1 MTGGLGSAHNHAP
14 APFPSLNA
22 RASLTAP
29 PYQETGKA
37 GRFFAHWGRIAHRFA
52 WPIAV
57 LAVVSAVGAGIYAAR
72 TVKINSDTADM
83 LSAELDFRQLN
94 IELRRTFPKQARDL
108 VVVIDGATPEQAER
122 AAARMR
128 ADIARRPNLFRSV
141 FHPQGDPF
149 FRRNGLLLLPIEELE
164 DTADRILAAQPFIG
178 TVWQDRSIRGVAE
191 MLSLAVEKRVEEG
204 GESGLHGL
212 AAALDRIAAVVLA
225 EARKEPG
232 ELSWMNLMFGP
243 GDDRRSGR
251 RQILLVEIALAFDRF
266 RPGREA
272 IGAIREIAAS
282 MPAEL
287 SEGVD
292 VRLTGRPAL
301 RHDEL
306 QSVRG
311 GMELAGALSFGLVS
325 LLLLLCFRSIRISLA
340 ALLTLVVGLV
350 WTAAFAAAAVGVLN
364 LISVAFA
371 VLFIG
376 LCVDF
381 GIHYGLRWRE
391 AARIGLEGGAA
402 NALAAASVGPGL
414 ALAGLAAGIGFLA
427 FLPTP
432 YLGLAELGL
441 IAGAGMAIGFLAT
454 MTLLPA
460 FIAVLRVRPDG
471 AGDGA
476 GGFSETVARLVEG
489 RARGIVIAAGVVLVA
504 TAAVSPFVRFDF
516 DPLRLKDPESE
527 SVRTVMELV
536 ESGDGDSYA
545 LVQLAGSVA
554 EADAAAAR
562 LKQLP
567 EVESVR
573 TLSSFVPDG
582 QDDKLEIVEEVAELV
597 DPAFAADRVPP
608 PTGTETLDALRALG
622 QALDALAATGEGGEA
637 RSARRLATALA
648 GLIDSDPSP
657 GRLTGLSDR
666 LLKNLPAAVGRLRE
680 ALSAEPV
687 DAGAV
692 PAALR
697 DRWVAGD
704 GRAKVEIRARA
715 PIHRDR
721 DALRRFVEAVRGA
734 APRAVGPP
742 ITVLEAG
749 NTVIASFLQA
759 TATAILAIALLLA
772 VTLRSLR
779 SVAIGFLPLVLAAS
793 IAIAAMVATGLSFN
807 HANVIVLPLLF
818 GLGVANGIHLLAR
831 ERREGAAAPAI
842 RSSTPRAVLF
852 SALTTAA
859 SFASLAISHH
869 PGTASMGVLLTI
881 ALVSLLACSL
891 TVLPGLMLA
900 WPMRRS

>member
-1 MTGGLGSAHNHAP
+1 MY
-14 APFPSLNA
+14 
-22 RASLTAP
+22 AP
-29 PYQETGKA
+29 PYQETSKA
-37 GRFFAHWGRIAHRFA
+37 GRFFALWGRIAHRFA

-57 LAVVSAVGAGIYAAR
+57 LAVASAVAAGIYAAR
-72 TVKINSDTADM
+72 TVKLNSDTTDM

-94 IELRRTFPKQARDL
+94 IELRVTFPKQARDL
-108 VVVIDGATPEQAER
+108 AVVIDGATPEQAER
-122 AAARMR
+122 AAVRIR
-128 ADIARRPNLFRSV
+128 EEIARRPDLFRSA

-149 FRRNGLLLLPIEELE
+149 FRRNGLLLLPVDELE
-164 DTADRILAAQPFIG
+164 DTAERILAAQPFIG
-178 TVWQDRSIRGVAE
+178 TVWQDRSIRGLAD
-191 MLSLAVEKRVEEG
+191 MLSLAVEQRIEDG
-204 GESGLHGL
+204 GESGLKGL
-212 AAALDRIAAVVLA
+212 GTALDRIAGVVSA
-225 EARKEPG
+225 EARKAPG
-232 ELSWMNLMFGP
+232 ALSWTELMFGP
-243 GDDRRSGR
+243 DNDRRSGR

-272 IGAIREIAAS
+272 IRAIREIADS
-282 MPAEL
+282 LPAEL
-287 SEGVD
+287 KEGVE

-306 QSVRG
+306 QSVRR
-311 GMELAGALSFGLVS
+311 GMEVAGALSFTLVT

-350 WTAAFAAAAVGVLN
+350 WTGAFAAAAVGVLN

-391 AARIGLEGGAA
+391 AARLGLEGGAA

-414 ALAGLAAGIGFLA
+414 ALAALAAGIGFLA

-432 YLGLAELGL
+432 YSGLAELGL
-441 IAGAGMAIGFLAT
+441 IAGGGMAIGFVAT

-460 FIAVLRVRPDG
+460 FIAVLDARPDG

-476 GGFSETVARLVEG
+476 AGFSASVARLVEG
-489 RARGIVIAAGVVLVA
+489 RARGIVAAAGVVLVLTVA
-504 TAAVSPFVRFDF
+504 LAPFVRFDF

-527 SVRTVMELV
+527 SVRTLMELV
-536 ESGDGDSYA
+536 ENGDGDTYA
-545 LVQLAGSVA
+545 LVHLAGSLG
-554 EADAAAAR
+554 EANAAAAR
-562 LKQLP
+562 LERLP
-567 EVESVR
+567 EVESAR
-573 TLSSFVPDG
+573 TLSSFVPDALE
-582 QDDKLEIVEEVAELV
+582 DKLEIVEEVAELV
-597 DPAFAADRVPP
+597 GPAFVADRAPP
-608 PTGTETLDALRALG
+608 PTRAETLDALRALG
-622 QALDALAATGEGGEA
+622 RELDTLAATGEGEESRA
-637 RSARRLATALA
+637 AQRRAEALA
-648 GLIDSDPSP
+648 GLIASDPSP
-657 GRLTGLSDR
+657 GRLADLSDR
-666 LLKNLPAAVGRLRE
+666 LLRNLPVAVGRLRE

-687 DAGAV
+687 DAAAV

-697 DRWVAGD
+697 DRWIAAD
-704 GRAKVEIRARA
+704 GRAKVEIHARA
-715 PIHRDR
+715 PIHADR

-749 NTVIASFLQA
+749 NTVIASFVQA

-772 VTLRSLR
+772 VMLRSLR

-793 IAIAAMVATGLSFN
+793 ITIAAMVAAGLSFN

-831 ERREGAAAPAI
+831 ERREGAAASAI

-859 SFASLAISHH
+859 SFASLGISHH
-869 PGTASMGVLLTI
+869 PGTASMGVLLTV

-900 WPMRRS
+900 WPARRS

>member
-37 GRFFAHWGRIAHRFA
+37 GRFFALWGRIAHRFA

-94 IELRRTFPKQARDL
+94 IELRGTFPKQARDL

-128 ADIARRPNLFRSV
+128 AEIARRPDLFRSV

-204 GESGLHGL
+204 GGKRASTVSRPRWT
-212 AAALDRIAAVVLA
+212 ALPPLSCGSPEGAGRAVLD
-225 EARKEPG
+225 EPDV
-232 ELSWMNLMFGP
+232 GP

-292 VRLTGRPAL
+292 VRLTGRAAL

-381 GIHYGLRWRE
+381 GIHYGLRWAR

-414 ALAGLAAGIGFLA
+414 
-427 FLPTP
+427 
-432 YLGLAELGL
+432 
-441 IAGAGMAIGFLAT
+441 
-454 MTLLPA
+454 
-460 FIAVLRVRPDG
+460 R
-471 AGDGA
+471 
-476 GGFSETVARLVEG
+476 
-489 RARGIVIAAGVVLVA
+489 
-504 TAAVSPFVRFDF
+504 
-516 DPLRLKDPESE
+516 
-527 SVRTVMELV
+527 
-536 ESGDGDSYA
+536 
-545 LVQLAGSVA
+545 
-554 EADAAAAR
+554 
-562 LKQLP
+562 
-567 EVESVR
+567 
-573 TLSSFVPDG
+573 
-582 QDDKLEIVEEVAELV
+582 
-597 DPAFAADRVPP
+597 
-608 PTGTETLDALRALG
+608 
-622 QALDALAATGEGGEA
+622 
-637 RSARRLATALA
+637 
-648 GLIDSDPSP
+648 SP
-657 GRLTGLSDR
+657 GSRRGSGSSPSCRPLIWDS
-666 LLKNLPAAVGRLRE
+666 PS
-680 ALSAEPV
+680 SA
-687 DAGAV
+687 
-692 PAALR
+692 
-697 DRWVAGD
+697 
-704 GRAKVEIRARA
+704 
-715 PIHRDR
+715 
-721 DALRRFVEAVRGA
+721 
-734 APRAVGPP
+734 
-742 ITVLEAG
+742 
-749 NTVIASFLQA
+749 
-759 TATAILAIALLLA
+759 
-772 VTLRSLR
+772 
-779 SVAIGFLPLVLAAS
+779 
-793 IAIAAMVATGLSFN
+793 
-807 HANVIVLPLLF
+807 
-818 GLGVANGIHLLAR
+818 
-831 ERREGAAAPAI
+831 
-842 RSSTPRAVLF
+842 
-852 SALTTAA
+852 
-859 SFASLAISHH
+859 
-869 PGTASMGVLLTI
+869 
-881 ALVSLLACSL
+881 
-891 TVLPGLMLA
+891 
-900 WPMRRS
+900 

>member
-1 MTGGLGSAHNHAP
+1 
-14 APFPSLNA
+14 
-22 RASLTAP
+22 
-29 PYQETGKA
+29 
-37 GRFFAHWGRIAHRFA
+37 
-52 WPIAV
+52 
-57 LAVVSAVGAGIYAAR
+57 
-72 TVKINSDTADM
+72 
-83 LSAELDFRQLN
+83 
-94 IELRRTFPKQARDL
+94 
-108 VVVIDGATPEQAER
+108 
-122 AAARMR
+122 
-128 ADIARRPNLFRSV
+128 
-141 FHPQGDPF
+141 
-149 FRRNGLLLLPIEELE
+149 
-164 DTADRILAAQPFIG
+164 
-178 TVWQDRSIRGVAE
+178 
-191 MLSLAVEKRVEEG
+191 MLSLAVEKRIEDGAEG
-204 GESGLHGL
+204 GLKGLG
-212 AAALDRIAAVVLA
+212 AALDRIAAVLSA

-232 ELSWMNLMFGP
+232 ALSWTDLMFGP
-243 GDDRRSGR
+243 GDDRLSGK

-272 IGAIREIAAS
+272 IGAIREIADS
-282 MPAEL
+282 LPAEL
-287 SEGVD
+287 REGVG

-306 QSVRG
+306 QSVRR
-311 GMELAGALSFGLVS
+311 GMEVAGALSFALVT

-350 WTAAFAAAAVGVLN
+350 WTASFAAAAVGVLN

-391 AARIGLEGGAA
+391 AARLGLEGGAA

-414 ALAGLAAGIGFLA
+414 ALAALAAGIGFLA

-432 YLGLAELGL
+432 YSGLAELGL
-441 IAGAGMAIGFLAT
+441 IAGAGMAIGFMST

-460 FIAVLRVRPDG
+460 FITVLDARPDG

-489 RARGIVIAAGVVLVA
+489 RARGIAVAAGVVLVL
-504 TAAVSPFVRFDF
+504 TVAVAPFVRFDF

-527 SVRTVMELV
+527 SVRTLMELV
-536 ESGDGDSYA
+536 ESGDGDTYA
-545 LVQLAGSVA
+545 LVHLAGSLG

-562 LKQLP
+562 LERLP
-567 EVESVR
+567 EVESAR
-573 TLSSFVPDG
+573 TLSSFVPEE
-582 QDDKLEIVEEVAELV
+582 QADKLEIVEEVAELV
-597 DPAFAADRVPP
+597 GPALVADRAPP
-608 PTGTETLDALRALG
+608 PGRAETLDALRGLG
-622 QALDALAATGEGGEA
+622 RELAALAATGDGEEA
-637 RSARRLATALA
+637 RSAKRLAGALA
-648 GLIDSDPSP
+648 GLIASDPSP
-657 GRLTGLSDR
+657 GRLAELADR
-666 LLKNLPAAVGRLRE
+666 LLRNLPLAVGRLRE
-680 ALSAEPV
+680 SLSAEPV
-687 DAGAV
+687 DDAAI

-697 DRWVAGD
+697 DRWVAED
-704 GRAKVEIRARA
+704 GRTKVEIHPRA
-715 PIHRDR
+715 PIHEDR

-734 APRAVGPP
+734 VSRAVGPP

-749 NTVIASFLQA
+749 NTVIASFIQA

-831 ERREGAAAPAI
+831 ERREGSASSAI

-859 SFASLAISHH
+859 SFASLGISHH
-869 PGTASMGVLLTI
+869 PGTASMGVLLTV

-900 WPMRRS
+900 WPTRRS